1 MKPTGVEGAE
11 GRCWVEDHAPTTTSA
26 RKERVEVVAGEE
38 VVETYWPHEEAGL
51 HPIGGGCSRRREVD
65 ELEETSALLGSWSQ
79 LSCGKG
85 GGRFQLILEVL
96 KAEWTDCLGTTCV
109 PKSRGWDM
117 PRMRRGVGLRAGR
130 HGEWHGPCSLRPK
143 DSVSNSPSRRTSC
156 PRRPASSTI
165 STTSARL
172 RRRRRRS
179 GRAGRP
185 ARQAQP
191 QGAIVGPTMLKWA
204 QVGSLM
210 GDGIWPESL

>member
-1 MKPTGVEGAE
+1 MGRAHGPRLARSWRARAAALGTPTDKGG
-11 GRCWVEDHAPTTTSA
+11 G
-26 RKERVEVVAGEE
+26 
-38 VVETYWPHEEAGL
+38 
-51 HPIGGGCSRRREVD
+51 GGGCALRSAPGRPTSTRGRWTLHPRSLVSVAGGQRARRIRSCSD
-65 ELEETSALLGSWSQ
+65 LGLS
-79 LSCGKG
+79 SCGRG
-85 GGRFQLILEVL
+85 GGRLLDILEML
-96 KAEWTDCLGTTCV
+96 KAKWTDRLGTTRV

-143 DSVSNSPSRRTSC
+143 DSISNSPSRRTSC

-185 ARQAQP
+185 ARQA
-191 QGAIVGPTMLKWA
+191 
-204 QVGSLM
+204 
-210 GDGIWPESL
+210 

>member
-1 MKPTGVEGAE
+1 M
-11 GRCWVEDHAPTTTSA
+11 GRRSSSDDDV
-26 RKERVEVVAGEE
+26 GEE
-38 VVETYWPHEEAGL
+38 GECIGCCGRGSRPGVPAFRGGLSAPHRRSLFSAERGQRARRIRSCSDLGL
-51 HPIGGGCSRRREVD
+51 S
-65 ELEETSALLGSWSQ
+65 
-79 LSCGKG
+79 SCGKG
-85 GGRFQLILEVL
+85 GGRFLSKVEML
-96 KAEWTDCLGTTCV
+96 KAKRTDRLGTTRV

-117 PRMRRGVGLRAGR
+117 PRMRRGVGLGSCR

-185 ARQAQP
+185 AR
-191 QGAIVGPTMLKWA
+191 
-204 QVGSLM
+204 
-210 GDGIWPESL
+210 

>member
-1 MKPTGVEGAE
+1 MY
-11 GRCWVEDHAPTTTSA
+11 RLLRA
-26 RKERVEVVAGEE
+26 RKS
-38 VVETYWPHEEAGL
+38 
-51 HPIGGGCSRRREVD
+51 SRRPGLPGRPIRTPSE
-65 ELEETSALLGSWSQ
+65 ELVLGGERSTSSTYPLLLGSWSQ
-79 LSCGKG
+79 LLRQR
-85 GGRFQLILEVL
+85 GREVSGHRPNAQ
-96 KAEWTDCLGTTCV
+96 KAKWTSTVGTTCV

-143 DSVSNSPSRRTSC
+143 DSMSNSPSRRTSC

-185 ARQAQP
+185 ARQA
-191 QGAIVGPTMLKWA
+191 
-204 QVGSLM
+204 
-210 GDGIWPESL
+210 

>member
-1 MKPTGVEGAE
+1 M
-11 GRCWVEDHAPTTTSA
+11 GRRSSSDDDV
-26 RKERVEVVAGEE
+26 GEE
-38 VVETYWPHEEAGL
+38 GECIGCCGRGSRPGVPAFRGGLSAPHRRSLFSAERGPRARRDRSYSDHGL
-51 HPIGGGCSRRREVD
+51 S
-65 ELEETSALLGSWSQ
+65 
-79 LSCGKG
+79 SCGKG
-85 GGRFQLILEVL
+85 GEMLQLILEVL
-96 KAEWTDCLGTTCV
+96 KAKWTDRLRTTRV

-143 DSVSNSPSRRTSC
+143 DSMSNSPSRRTSC

-185 ARQAQP
+185 ARQA
-191 QGAIVGPTMLKWA
+191 
-204 QVGSLM
+204 
-210 GDGIWPESL
+210 